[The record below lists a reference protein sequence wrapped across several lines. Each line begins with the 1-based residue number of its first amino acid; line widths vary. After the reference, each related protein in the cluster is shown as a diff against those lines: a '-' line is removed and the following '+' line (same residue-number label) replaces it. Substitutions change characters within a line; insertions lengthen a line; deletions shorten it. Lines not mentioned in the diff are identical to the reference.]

1 MLTGRKCLMLAMAV
15 VASLSTAWYVPT
27 REGDDDAALRKKALS
42 LNNVTGDDPI
52 KGEIKALVEDPPGT
66 KKLLAV
72 AAKMAREKNQPF
84 NYNGAFILGNAALT
98 LRDAEAGRAL
108 FRVCFEQAAKVR
120 SPQKMS
126 QAYLG
131 MEAMIDLLYLEK
143 KYDQSAK
150 AAQEFLEVLEKLE
163 QEGLSKALK
172 SDVLRRMV
180 RAMAKEGKSA
190 EATRMVDNL
199 IKVRPT
205 DWRNYELRAYLER
218 ENRNYSAAIKAY
230 EQILPLLAKDDR
242 LQAEDKE
249 EKEAETRLNIVDV
262 LSLDKKYDRAVK
274 AAQELLDTLEKKG
287 VNTRAKEEVLRR
299 VIRAM
304 SLQGNVKEASKMV
317 EKLGSDRPGDYR
329 NSETKA
335 WMQRELGNDA
345 EAAKLYQDML
355 ERVRKDDELDKETKT
370 EYEND
375 IRYMLSGI
383 YIDLDQVDKAVGE
396 LETLLKRDPDNP
408 SYNNDLGYV
417 LADHDRKLPD
427 AEKLIRKAI
436 DLERAER
443 KKKPGLK
450 PDENRDN
457 AAYLDSLGWVLFKM
471 KKYDDAKKYLQ
482 QAAQEKDGQHVEILD
497 HLADVHLVMGE
508 KAEAVKVW
516 KKALT
521 LETKSKREK
530 EKKVQ
535 VEKKLKANQ

>member
-1 MLTGRKCLMLAMAV
+1 M
-15 VASLSTAWYVPT
+15 
-27 REGDDDAALRKKALS
+27 
-42 LNNVTGDDPI
+42 
-52 KGEIKALVEDPPGT
+52 
-66 KKLLAV
+66 
-72 AAKMAREKNQPF
+72 
-84 NYNGAFILGNAALT
+84 
-98 LRDAEAGRAL
+98 
-108 FRVCFEQAAKVR
+108 
-120 SPQKMS
+120 
-126 QAYLG
+126 
-131 MEAMIDLLYLEK
+131 
-143 KYDQSAK
+143 
-150 AAQEFLEVLEKLE
+150 
-163 QEGLSKALK
+163 
-172 SDVLRRMV
+172 
-180 RAMAKEGKSA
+180 
-190 EATRMVDNL
+190 
-199 IKVRPT
+199 
-205 DWRNYELRAYLER
+205 
-218 ENRNYSAAIKAY
+218 
-230 EQILPLLAKDDR
+230 PLLAKDDR
-242 LQAEDKE
+242 VQAEEKE
-249 EKEAETRLNIVDV
+249 EKEAQTRLDIVDV
-262 LSLDKKYDRAVK
+262 LSLDKKYDKAVK

-287 VNTRAKEEVLRR
+287 VNARAKEEVLRR

-383 YIDLDQVDKAVGE
+383 YIDLDQVDKAVDE

-417 LADHDRKLPD
+417 LADHDRKLPE

-436 DLERAER
+436 DLDRAER
-443 KKKPGLK
+443 KKKADSK
-450 PDENRDN
+450 PEDNRDN

-482 QAAQEKDGQHVEILD
+482 QATEEKDGQHIEILD
-497 HLADVHLVMGE
+497 HLADVHLVMGD
-508 KAEAVKVW
+508 KGEALKVW